1 MLGNYLQ
8 QTKFSDAFFFLG
20 ALRVKIVF
28 VYLQNESTLTAYM
41 PSLFSGAKETKEA
54 SHAHSEMILTIM
66 DEVRR
71 QLGVVYPQ
79 DL

>member
-1 MLGNYLQ
+1 
-8 QTKFSDAFFFLG
+8 
-20 ALRVKIVF
+20 
-28 VYLQNESTLTAYM
+28 M